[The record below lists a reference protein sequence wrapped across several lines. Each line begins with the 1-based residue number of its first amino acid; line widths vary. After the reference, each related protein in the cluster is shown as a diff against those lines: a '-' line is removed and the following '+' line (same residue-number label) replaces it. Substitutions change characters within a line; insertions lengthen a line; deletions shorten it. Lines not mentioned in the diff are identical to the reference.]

1 MSRSIKKAIIK
12 EGTGRERRRIR
23 KTVRRS
29 QKNFMRTHL
38 EEIVAGEKSIPSQK
52 SIINDWEYS
61 DYKIDYENRRYSWW
75 SKGESDESFN
85 KRKKKFTRK

>member
-38 EEIVAGEKSIPSQK
+38 EEIAAGEKLIPSQK

-75 SKGESDESFN
+75 SKGESNESFDE
-85 KRKKKFTRK
+85 RKKKFTRK